1 MFFGEQVKK
10 EIKATLIKYLEKI
23 HDKKL
28 RAQINACVLVIV
40 KADFPINYMDLYQF
54 FYNNLKSIEM
64 FLEHNKIETIVQEST
79 LNFLKTL
86 KIVLKEQSKKRMNNS
101 LKLFYDTTNNI
112 LNSIK
117 IFWDFVN
124 VSLSK
129 LINVINTTDK
139 KEMTNIYF
147 LLSLS
152 KTIDKIILFCLMCSF
167 TEIHKEYILYFY
179 FFIFFYFIYI
189 IY

>member
-1 MFFGEQVKK
+1 VFFGEQVKK